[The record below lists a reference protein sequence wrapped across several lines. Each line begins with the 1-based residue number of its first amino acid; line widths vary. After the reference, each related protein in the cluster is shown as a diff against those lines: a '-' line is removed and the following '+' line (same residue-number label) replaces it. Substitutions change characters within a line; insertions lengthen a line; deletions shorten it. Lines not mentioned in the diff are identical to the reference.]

1 LEDSRLLSHNKGMG
15 LSNPQ
20 ELEQRLK
27 KLETR
32 LINLQKELSLTEKI
46 AKQIQNLVS
55 KNRFPQLQ
63 GIEFLSRYIPGEQN
77 RAEGFDFFLN
87 SKQTNLWFF
96 YFNVESYGLSSTLF
110 QAYLLLQGR
119 AFFDQNENT
128 PSEALKEIVQELNLS
143 NDSKAR
149 IFIANLHLSTLKWSE
164 SSTGENPCLF
174 TRKEEI
180 KERKNFLLQP
190 GTRLFFLNRSLP
202 QNFFQSIKSKSSELS
217 FKDDF
222 NQILFQL
229 EKKEKNSQTRFDICL
244 WGLDINSKK
253 IHLA

>member
-1 LEDSRLLSHNKGMG
+1 MG

-32 LINLQKELSLTEKI
+32 LISLQKDLSATEKI

-55 KNRFPQLQ
+55 KNRFPQIQ

-87 SKQTNLWFF
+87 SKQTSLWFF
-96 YFNVESYGLSSTLF
+96 YFNVESYGLSSSLF
-110 QAYLLLQGR
+110 QTYLLLQGR

-128 PSEALKEIVQELNLS
+128 PAQALKEISQEPNTS
-143 NDSKAR
+143 NDSKAK
-149 IFIANLHLSTLKWSE
+149 IFIANLHISTLKWNEAFMGE
-164 SSTGENPCLF
+164 SPCLF
-174 TRKEEI
+174 NRNEEI
-180 KERKNFLLQP
+180 KSRSNFLLQP

-202 QNFFQSIKSKSSELS
+202 PDFFKNNKSLSANLS
-217 FKDDF
+217 FKDEF

-229 EKKEKNSQTRFDICL
+229 EKKEKTSQLPHDICF
-244 WGLDINSKK
+244 WGLDVNSKK

>member
-1 LEDSRLLSHNKGMG
+1 MG
-15 LSNPQ
+15 LNPQ

-27 KLETR
+27 ALEAR
-32 LINLQKELSLTEKI
+32 LLNLQKELSVTEKI
-46 AKQIQNLVS
+46 AKQIQNLVT
-55 KNRFPQLQ
+55 KNRFPQIQ

-87 SKQTNLWFF
+87 TKQTNLWFF

-119 AFFDQNENT
+119 AFFDQTENT
-128 PSEALKEIVQELNLS
+128 PESVLKELTQELDLK
-143 NDSKAR
+143 NDSKAK
-149 IFIANLHLSTLKWSE
+149 IFIANIHLSTLKWSE
-164 SSTGENPCLF
+164 ATLGESPTLF
-174 TRKEEI
+174 MRNAELNHWGPPKKIENSL
-180 KERKNFLLQP
+180 KKNLQLQP
-190 GTRLFFLNRSLP
+190 ATRLFFLNRSL
-202 QNFFQSIKSKSSELS
+202 SESLLQKIETGPTKES

-222 NQILFQL
+222 NDILFHL
-229 EKKEKNSQTRFDICL
+229 EKNEKASKAPRDICF

>member
-1 LEDSRLLSHNKGMG
+1 MG
-15 LSNPQ
+15 LNPQ

-27 KLETR
+27 ALEAR
-32 LINLQKELSLTEKI
+32 LLNLQKELSVTEKI
-46 AKQIQNLVS
+46 AKQIQNLVT
-55 KNRFPQLQ
+55 KNRFPQIQ

-87 SKQTNLWFF
+87 TKQTNLWFF

-119 AFFDQNENT
+119 AFFDQIENT
-128 PSEALKEIVQELNLS
+128 PESVLKEITQELDLK
-143 NDSKAR
+143 NDSKAK
-149 IFIANLHLSTLKWSE
+149 IFIANIHLSTLKWNEATLGE
-164 SSTGENPCLF
+164 SPTLFMRNAELNHWGPPKKIENSL
-174 TRKEEI
+174 K
-180 KERKNFLLQP
+180 KNLQLQP
-190 GTRLFFLNRSLP
+190 ATRLFFLNRSLNESLP
-202 QNFFQSIKSKSSELS
+202 QKIETGPFKES

-222 NQILFQL
+222 NDILFHL
-229 EKKEKNSQTRFDICL
+229 EKNEKATKAPHDICF